1 MSSSKI
7 ESMVV
12 KALEGHKLSIA
23 RLISIFEDARA
34 DAPLRRRA
42 VLDALDQHHTRRAKF
57 IGITGTP
64 GAGKSSLIGEL
75 SLRMV
80 QKDPHVRVA
89 VLAIDPSSHVSGG
102 ALLGDR
108 TRTNFPVGENRL
120 YFRSQASDLEL
131 GGVSRTTF
139 PVCRLLDRLFDY
151 VFVETVGV
159 GQSEIEIQQVA
170 DFVFLVLTPLGG
182 DQIQFLKAGIMEV
195 PDAIILNKCDA
206 VEEARRS
213 YHALRGSLSLS
224 RPGEEDR
231 IRIFKTSVTEE
242 IGLDQVAHFIL
253 SLERDPL
260 GRSMRRKE
268 LYFFDKWARDEFG
281 RSGLRFL
288 SHVGGAEEAL
298 KGQHFEHAQTA
309 FRAQVATGLGTWL
322 EEQS

>member
-1 MSSSKI
+1 MNATAI
-7 ESMVV
+7 DTMVI

-34 DAPLRRRA
+34 DAPTRRRA
-42 VLDALDQHHTRRAKF
+42 VLAAFDQRQTRRAKF

-75 SLRMV
+75 ALRLIA
-80 QKDPHVRVA
+80 QDPRARVA
-89 VLAIDPSSHVSGG
+89 VLAIDPSSHISGG

-108 TRTNFPVGENRL
+108 TRTNFPVGEGRL

-139 PVCRLLDRLFDY
+139 PVCRVLDRLFDY
-151 VFVETVGV
+151 VFVETVGI

-195 PDAIILNKCDA
+195 PDAIVLNKCDA

-224 RPGEEDR
+224 RPDDDER
-231 IRIFKTSVTEE
+231 VRIFQTSVTHD
-242 IGLDQVAHFIL
+242 IGIDDVTRFIL

-260 GRSMRRKE
+260 GRSMHRKE
-268 LYFFDKWARDEFG
+268 RYFFEKWARDEFG
-281 RSGLRFL
+281 RTGLRFL
-288 SHVGGAEEAL
+288 GHCGGPAHYLAASD
-298 KGQHFEHAQTA
+298 FET
-309 FRAQVATGLGTWL
+309 AQVAFRGDVAKDVGTFITGG
-322 EEQS
+322 

>member
-1 MSSSKI
+1 MDETTI
-7 ESMVV
+7 ERLVTQ
-12 KALEGHKLSIA
+12 AIEGHKLATA
-23 RLISIFEDARA
+23 RLISVFEDSRP
-34 DAPLRRRA
+34 DANVRRRA
-42 VLDALDQHHTRRAKF
+42 VLQALDRHRTRRAKF

-75 SLRMV
+75 ALRLSDS
-80 QKDPHVRVA
+80 DPRLRVA

-102 ALLGDR
+102 SLLGDR
-108 TRTNFPVGENRL
+108 TRVRFPINDPRL

-182 DQIQFLKAGIMEV
+182 DQVQFLKAGIMEV

-206 VEEARRS
+206 KEEAQRS

-231 IRIFKTSVTEE
+231 VRIFKTSVTEE
-242 IGLDQVAHFIL
+242 IGLDTVSSFIL

-260 GRSMRRKE
+260 GRSMHRKE

-281 RSGLRFL
+281 RAGLRFL
-288 SHVGGAEEAL
+288 SSIGGAASMLEGA
-298 KGQHFEHAQTA
+298 HFEHAQA
-309 FRAQVATGLGTWL
+309 DFRARVADELGAWL
-322 EEQS
+322 QTL

>member
-1 MSSSKI
+1 MDETTI
-7 ESMVV
+7 ERLVTQ
-12 KALEGHKLSIA
+12 AIEGHKLATA
-23 RLISIFEDARA
+23 RLISVFEDSRP
-34 DAPLRRRA
+34 DANVRRRA
-42 VLDALDQHHTRRAKF
+42 VLQALDRHRTRRAKF

-75 SLRMV
+75 ALRLSDS
-80 QKDPHVRVA
+80 DPRLRVA

-102 ALLGDR
+102 SLLGDR
-108 TRTNFPVGENRL
+108 TRVRFPINDPRL

-182 DQIQFLKAGIMEV
+182 DQVQFMKAGIMEV

-213 YHALRGSLSLS
+213 YHALRGSLSLA
-224 RPGEEDR
+224 RPDDEDR
-231 IRIFKTSVTEE
+231 VRIFQTSVTEN
-242 IGLDQVAHFIL
+242 IGLDDVTRFIA

-268 LYFFDKWARDEFG
+268 LYFLEKWVRDEFG
-281 RSGLRFL
+281 RTGLRFL
-288 SHVGGAEEAL
+288 ADAGGPPRFLESED
-298 KGQHFEHAQTA
+298 FESAQTT
-309 FRAQVATGLGTWL
+309 FRAAVASSLGEWM
-322 EEQS
+322 ES

>member
-1 MSSSKI
+1 MKASSL
-7 ESMVV
+7 EAMVQ
-12 KALEGHKLSIA
+12 KALEGHKLSTA
-23 RLISIFEDARA
+23 RLISIFEDTRA

-42 VLDALDQHHTRRAKF
+42 VLDELDKYQTRRAKF

-75 SLRMV
+75 ALRLV
-80 QKDPHVRVA
+80 AQDPHARVA

-108 TRTNFPVGENRL
+108 TRTNFPVGESRL

-182 DQIQFLKAGIMEV
+182 DQVQFLKAGIMEV
-195 PDAIILNKCDA
+195 PDAIVLNKCDA

-231 IRIFKTSVTEE
+231 VRIYKTSVTEQ
-242 IGLDQVAHFIL
+242 IGLDNVSSFIL

-268 LYFFDKWARDEFG
+268 LYFFGKWARDEFG
-281 RSGLRFL
+281 RAGLRYL
-288 SHVGGAEEAL
+288 SSLGGAEAL
-298 KGQHFEHAQTA
+298 LEGQHFEHAQAA
-309 FRAQVATGLGTWL
+309 FREKVQEGIGSWL
-322 EEQS
+322 AEKS

>member
-1 MSSSKI
+1 MNATAI
-7 ESMVV
+7 DTMVS

-34 DAPLRRRA
+34 DAPTRRRA
-42 VLDALDQHHTRRAKF
+42 VLAALDQRHTRRAKF

-75 SLRMV
+75 ALRLV
-80 QKDPHVRVA
+80 AQDPRIRVA

-108 TRTNFPVGENRL
+108 TRVSFPVGDPRL

-151 VFVETVGV
+151 VFVETVGI

-182 DQIQFLKAGIMEV
+182 DQVQFLKAGIMEV
-195 PDAIILNKCDA
+195 PDALILNKCDA

-231 IRIFKTSVTEE
+231 VRIFQTSVTHD
-242 IGLDQVAHFIL
+242 IGLDDVSRFIL

-260 GRSMRRKE
+260 GRSMHRKE
-268 LYFFDKWARDEFG
+268 RYFFEKWARDEFG
-281 RSGLRFL
+281 RTGLRFL
-288 SHVGGAEEAL
+288 GHSGGATRYLEMSD
-298 KGQHFEHAQTA
+298 FES
-309 FRAQVATGLGTWL
+309 AQVSFRHDVADGVGRFLRPN
-322 EEQS
+322 